1 MLRWMPGALLALLTL
16 SLPLAAQAQQY
27 PARPIKAVTNLSAG
41 GLSDIFMRAV
51 GEELQ
56 KRWGQPVV
64 VENRPGGAY
73 NIGVRACADSAPDGY
88 TVCIL
93 LSDSVVYNPHLFK
106 SLPYDERAIQ
116 PVMNLFYLIQV
127 LAVNS
132 QLGAKTVDELIAVS
146 KSKPKTLS
154 YQSASPAPALYMESL
169 VAEKGADW
177 VRVPFRGGADS
188 VNAILSG
195 ATPIAL
201 LGEGNIIGHI
211 RAGTITPLAMLNNLR
226 SPNFPNVPTL
236 ADLGYRGA
244 VSRAWFGLFVPTGTP
259 APIVDRI
266 AKEFSSIINE
276 PAFKERQLTARS
288 LVPGTNMGAQFEE
301 ELRKDRADAAQVV
314 KDSGLTPQ

>member
-1 MLRWMPGALLALLTL
+1 MRWIVGALLAL
-16 SLPLAAQAQQY
+16 SLLPQAQAQEY
-27 PARPIKAVTNLSAG
+27 PTRVIKAVTNLSAG

-64 VENRPGGAY
+64 VENRPGGSY
-73 NIGVRACADSAPDGY
+73 NIGVRGCAEAAPDGY
-88 TVCIL
+88 TICIL
-93 LSDSVVYNPHLFK
+93 LSDAVVYNPHLFK
-106 SLPYDERAIQ
+106 SLPFDEKAIQ
-116 PVMNLFYLIQV
+116 PVMNLFYLMQV

-132 QLGAKTVDELIAVS
+132 HLNVKSVDELVAYS

-154 YQSASPAPALYMESL
+154 YQSASPAPALYMEKL
-169 VAEKGADW
+169 KEEKGADW

-188 VNAILSG
+188 VNAILTG

-211 RAGTITPLAMLNNLR
+211 RAGTITPLAMLNNIR
-226 SPNFPNVPTL
+226 SPNFPDVPTL
-236 ADLGYRGA
+236 ADLGHRGA

-259 APIVDRI
+259 RLITDKI
-266 AKEFSSIINE
+266 AKEFTSIINE
-276 PAFKERQLTARS
+276 PAFKERHLTNRS
-288 LVPGTNMGAQFEE
+288 LVVGTNVGEQFAE
-301 ELRKDRADAAQVV
+301 ELRKDHADAAQVV